1 MTSSSMKG
9 PIAKF
14 KAKIKSS
21 SSSSNATKAGSSKN
35 NNKVDFKFPL
45 SLVKNV
51 IDETSESSE
60 FCTSFEEE
68 DVNLSVDLTSEE
80 ED

>member
-14 KAKIKSS
+14 KAKIKS